1 MRNLVRRQT
10 VTAKLDQLLLADS
23 AVRLQG
29 HTGHDRFAPLGI
41 GYSEYGRFQHR
52 RMFVEHGLDF
62 AAEYL
67 FAASN
72 NHVFNAIDKIE
83 VAGRILI
90 ADVPRAEEAIPKSP
104 GRIVSVPPIA
114 RHDVCSPCYS
124 LATLSRRESPS
135 RLVHHV

>member
-10 VTAKLDQLLLADS
+10 VTAKLHQLLLADG
-23 AVRLQG
+23 AVRLQS
-29 HTGHDRFAPLGI
+29 HTGHDRFAPSRI
-41 GYSEYGRFQHR
+41 GYSEYRGLQHR

-62 AAEYL
+62 AREYL

-90 ADVPRAEEAIPKSP
+90 AEVPRTKEASLKGP
-104 GRIVSVPPIA
+104 GGILSVLPIA
-114 RHDVCSPCYS
+114 RHDVCSPCHD
-124 LATLSRRESPS
+124 LATLSRREAPS
-135 RLVHHV
+135 RLVRHL